1 MMTRSNNRA
10 IASAHASLVGMRV
23 CVMVFRFALV
33 QTREVLLHGHFQLTA
48 AGVDVCVQALF
59 GSLSPSPGL
68 RGANGDQY
76 LLGLV
81 LNGDRGG
88 ALREVSR
95 ICRESVRELRI
106 APRAK
111 ENCLF
116 DAAGNEQ
123 PGHFA
128 RGDS

>member
-1 MMTRSNNRA
+1 MMTRTNSRA
-10 IASAHASLVGMRV
+10 IASAHASLVGMRI

-33 QTREVLLHGHFQLTA
+33 QTREVLLHCHFQLTA
-48 AGVDVCVQALF
+48 AGVDVCVQAHF
-59 GSLSPSPGL
+59 GSLCPGLGL

-81 LNGDRGG
+81 LNGDRG
-88 ALREVSR
+88 ALREASC
-95 ICRESVRELRI
+95 ICRESIRELCI

-116 DAAGNEQ
+116 DAAGNE
-123 PGHFA
+123 
-128 RGDS
+128 